1 MCHGLLIEELRGE
14 YIGSKDAGIGGS
26 ELRWMER
33 ATNFTIGN
41 GCLAD
46 TGEGTALGVHSGMR
60 TTLEVLGKGIGGAQK
75 RRKMVAH
82 ESVEHRMLGSTRPVR
97 RHAAGRHAEST

>member
-1 MCHGLLIEELRGE
+1 MRGALGHAAAAAARTE
-14 YIGSKDAGIGGS
+14 AAA
-26 ELRWMER
+26 LARER
-33 ATNFTIGN
+33 H
-41 GCLAD
+41 
-46 TGEGTALGVHSGMR
+46 EALGV
-60 TTLEVLGKGIGGAQK
+60 TLGALKPREAAGPDAAGEEVTELLLDKRRQSAAIGIGGAQK